1 MTKKVRLRY
10 APSPTGFL
18 HIGNARTAIFCY
30 LWAKHYNGDFIVRI
44 EDTDLERNVEG
55 GIESQIH
62 WLKWLGV
69 TPDESIYN
77 EGNFGPYQQTKR
89 LDIYKKYVEDLLE
102 SKHAYYSFESSEQ
115 IDAKREAVM
124 SQNKAYIHRGSEREM
139 DLEEARKLAATGVD
153 YSIRFKVQ
161 DNEFFN
167 FNDIVRGEIKTQG
180 KDISDFVIMKNNG
193 IPTYNFACVVD
204 DYLME
209 ISHVLRGEE
218 HISNTPKQLMIYK
231 ALNFEAPKF
240 AHASLIV
247 NEQRKKLSK
256 RDNDVVQFVE
266 QYEKLGFLPESI
278 LNFISLLGW
287 TPSTNDEIFTK
298 EQLIEI
304 FDENRLVKSPSF
316 FDVKKLRWI
325 NEQHIKSLSTENYLK
340 FVKRFVQ
347 ESNLD
352 LSSYSKEWINEALLL
367 FQDAISQG
375 NEIVDQLKSLIEK
388 PQMDK
393 ETEDFYNLETSQIT
407 VKAFEEIIKN
417 VDISDITNIKAAI
430 KEVQKITGNKGKNLF
445 MPIRIFISN
454 QMHGPELPILIKLA
468 YSK

>member
-1 MTKKVRLRY
+1 MSKKVRLRY

-77 EGNFGPYQQTKR
+77 EGNYGPYQQTQR
-89 LDIYKKYVEDLLE
+89 LDIYKKYVELLLE
-102 SKHAYYSFESSEQ
+102 SKHAYYSFESAEE

-124 SQNKAYIHRGSEREM
+124 AQNKAYIHRGSEREM
-139 DLEEARKLAATGVD
+139 DLDEARKLAASGVD

-161 DNEFFN
+161 NDEFFN
-167 FNDIVRGEIKTQG
+167 FTDIVRGEIKTQG

-231 ALNFEAPKF
+231 SLNFEAPKF

-266 QYEKLGFLPESI
+266 QYEKLGFLPQSI

-287 TPSTNDEIFTK
+287 TPKTNDEIFTQ
-298 EQLIEI
+298 EELIEI

-325 NEQHIKSLSTENYLK
+325 NEQHIKNLSSEDYLT
-340 FVKRFVQ
+340 FVKRFIS
-347 ESNLD
+347 ESDLD
-352 LSSYSKEWINEALLL
+352 LSSHSSKWIDEALLL
-367 FQDAISQG
+367 FQDAIATG
-375 NEIVDQLKSLIEK
+375 AEIVDEMKTLIEK
-388 PQMDK
+388 PQMD
-393 ETEDFYNLETSQIT
+393 EQTQAFFNEETSQVT
-407 VKAFEEIIKN
+407 VNAFKSIIEN
-417 VDISDITNIKAAI
+417 VDVNDIDAIKAAI
-430 KEVQKITGNKGKNLF
+430 KEVQKTTGNKGKNLF

-468 YSK
+468 YTK